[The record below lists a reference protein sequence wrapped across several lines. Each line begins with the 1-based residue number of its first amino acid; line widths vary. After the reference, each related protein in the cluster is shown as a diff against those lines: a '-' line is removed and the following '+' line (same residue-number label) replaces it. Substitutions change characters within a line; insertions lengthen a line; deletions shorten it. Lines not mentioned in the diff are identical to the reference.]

1 MLSGAVG
8 HFTLMLQIGR
18 SRNYIV
24 LAVLV
29 LWIVL
34 RLVIPVY
41 AQGRADYVVVGKING
56 VIDNSVADYV
66 SQLISYAESIGA
78 KIVVL
83 ELNTPGGSLE
93 AALRIIT
100 TLRESLVPVV
110 GYVVNRWAVSAGTMI
125 LMCTHY
131 AAMQP
136 GTIIGAVQPV
146 MISPLGGYVPI
157 NESKILNP
165 VYKEIEVCMKM
176 HHRNTTVA
184 KEFVYHNLVL
194 DAEEAK
200 KYHVIEAV
208 AANLGDLL
216 AKVNGSIVY
225 SFGKKQVIILHNVRL
240 VYYEMSVGL
249 KLAHW
254 LSDPFIGSLLTSL
267 GFIILLLA
275 LATHHLAFASLA
287 LALIILGFFSYG
299 FSTSILA
306 VVILLT
312 GLIMLLIELFVIPGF
327 GVVGITGIILLIL
340 GAFMMFTSKPVYIAS
355 GTMRAAFYT
364 LLAIMLPL
372 SGLASIVIYKAVHAW
387 RMKPVYTPSVVG
399 KRGKAIDD
407 IPVGGTGFV
416 MVEGEYWQATN
427 RGDKPIKRG
436 DHVIVIGKDGSIL
449 IVKKVE
455 PSS

>member
-1 MLSGAVG
+1 M
-8 HFTLMLQIGR
+8 
-18 SRNYIV
+18 RN
-24 LAVLV
+24 L
-29 LWIVL
+29 
-34 RLVIPVY
+34 LVILLLISVATKFLIVMAY
-41 AQGRADYVVVGKING
+41 AERQVDYVVVGSING
-56 VIDNSVADYV
+56 VIDDSVAEYV
-66 SQLISYAESIGA
+66 SQLISYAQGIGA
-78 KIVVL
+78 KIVIL

-93 AALRIIT
+93 AALKIT
-100 TLRESLVPVV
+100 SMLRESPVPVV

-146 MISPLGGYVPI
+146 MMSPSGEYVPI

-176 HHRNTTVA
+176 HHRNTSVA

-194 DAEEAK
+194 DADEAK

-208 AANLGDLL
+208 AANLGALL
-216 AKVNGSIVY
+216 AKVNGSTVYMFNRQYTIV
-225 SFGKKQVIILHNVRL
+225 LHSVEIT
-240 VYYEMSVGL
+240 YFEMPAGL
-249 KLAHW
+249 RLAHW
-254 LSDPFIGSLLTSL
+254 LSDPFVGSLLTSI

-275 LATHHLAFASLA
+275 LATHHLAFVSLA

-306 VVILLT
+306 VAVLLT
-312 GLIMLLIELFVIPGF
+312 GLIMLFIELFVIPGF
-327 GVVGITGIILLIL
+327 GVVGITGIVLLII
-340 GAFMMFTSKPVYIAS
+340 GAIMMFTSKPVYIAGS
-355 GTMRAAFYT
+355 TMRAAFYT
-364 LLAIMLPL
+364 LLAIILPL
-372 SGLASIVIYKAVHAW
+372 SGLASIVIYKAVRAW

-416 MVEGEYWQATN
+416 MVEGEYWEAVN
-427 RGDKPIKRG
+427 KGDEPIRKG
-436 DHVIVIGKDGSIL
+436 DRILVMGKDGSTL
-449 IVKKVE
+449 IVRKEKE
-455 PSS
+455 GT

>member
-1 MLSGAVG
+1 MLLVRARYPRGY
-8 HFTLMLQIGR
+8 M
-18 SRNYIV
+18 V

-29 LWIVL
+29 LGAIL
-34 RLVIPVY
+34 ELIAALAY
-41 AQGRADYVVVGKING
+41 AQSQVDYVVVGSING
-56 VIDNSVADYV
+56 VIDDSVADYV

-78 KIVVL
+78 KIIVV

-93 AALRIIT
+93 AALKIT
-100 TLRESLVPVV
+100 TVLRESPIPVV

-131 AAMQP
+131 AAMEP

-146 MISPLGGYVPI
+146 MMSPSGGYVPV

-176 HHRNTTVA
+176 HHRNATVA

-200 KYHVIEAV
+200 KYHVIEAI

-216 AKVNGSIVY
+216 AKVNGSTVY
-225 SFGKKQVIILHNVRL
+225 LFGKEQVIVLHGIRL
-240 VYYEMSVGL
+240 IYYEMPAGL

-275 LATHHLAFASLA
+275 LATHHLAFVSLA

-306 VVILLT
+306 VAVLLT
-312 GLIMLLIELFVIPGF
+312 GLVMLFIELFVIPGF
-327 GVVGITGIILLIL
+327 GVVGVTGIILLIL
-340 GAFMMFTSKPVYIAS
+340 GAFMMFTSKPVYIAGS
-355 GTMRAAFYT
+355 TMRAAFYT
-364 LLAIMLPL
+364 LLAIILPL
-372 SGLASIVIYKAVHAW
+372 SGLASIVIYKAVSAW
-387 RMKPVYTPSVVG
+387 RMKPVYTPSVIG
-399 KRGKAIDD
+399 KRGRAIDD

-416 MVEGEYWQATN
+416 MVEGEYWQAIN
-427 RGDKPIKRG
+427 KGDEPIRKG
-436 DHVIVIGKDGSIL
+436 DHVLVLDKDGSVL
-449 IVKKVE
+449 IVKKAE
-455 PSS
+455 PSN